1 MNPTDRRL
9 VREITLVIVLKLIL
23 ITALWWAFIRD
34 AKVRSTPAPWPPR
47 LSPRQPRA
55 QNNTRHLE
63 KRPMVSDNSSTCRG
77 CSSPPRRCTTSCS
90 CR

>member
-34 AKVRSTPAPWPPR
+34 AKVAVDPGA
-47 LSPRQPRA
+47 RA
-55 QNNTRHLE
+55 TRIVASASAKQH
-63 KRPMVSDNSSTCRG
+63 
-77 CSSPPRRCTTSCS
+77 TTSGES
-90 CR
+90 HGQ

>member
-34 AKVRSTPAPWPPR
+34 AKVAVDPGAMAAQVVAPTSTK
-47 LSPRQPRA
+47 Q
-55 QNNTRHLE
+55 H
-63 KRPMVSDNSSTCRG
+63 STSG
-77 CSSPPRRCTTSCS
+77 ESHGQ
-90 CR
+90 

>member
-34 AKVRSTPAPWPPR
+34 AKVAVDPGAMAAQVVAPA
-47 LSPRQPRA
+47 
-55 QNNTRHLE
+55 
-63 KRPMVSDNSSTCRG
+63 SSKLH
-77 CSSPPRRCTTSCS
+77 TTSGETHGQ
-90 CR
+90 